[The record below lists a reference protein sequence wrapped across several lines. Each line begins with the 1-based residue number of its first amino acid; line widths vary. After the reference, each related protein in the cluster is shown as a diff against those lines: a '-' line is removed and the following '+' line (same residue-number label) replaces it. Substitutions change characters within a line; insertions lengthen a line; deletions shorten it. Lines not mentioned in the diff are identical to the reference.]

1 MTDGISTS
9 PHCLYKSNI
18 ADDVII
24 NKTRQNE
31 LVKVFCEYKTE
42 FLILFDDFF
51 RSQHLPKPSPVL
63 HHFFQYTH
71 LRDAHFYR
79 CKLIEHTVQFSFLQH
94 QNITLL
100 SLYVF
105 DDRTN
110 KYISDNIKIS
120 HDCYLKFINFL
131 KINFNQEIY
140 SNLYTPETFYE
151 ACNNLQSFYER
162 LEISQN
168 GKHPGNRQI

>member
-51 RSQHLPKPSPVL
+51 RSR
-63 HHFFQYTH
+63 F
-71 LRDAHFYR
+71 A
-79 CKLIEHTVQFSFLQH
+79 
-94 QNITLL
+94 
-100 SLYVF
+100 
-105 DDRTN
+105 
-110 KYISDNIKIS
+110 
-120 HDCYLKFINFL
+120 
-131 KINFNQEIY
+131 
-140 SNLYTPETFYE
+140 
-151 ACNNLQSFYER
+151 
-162 LEISQN
+162 
-168 GKHPGNRQI
+168 

>member
-51 RSQHLPKPSPVL
+51 RSQDLPKPSPVL

-79 CKLIEHTVQFSFLQH
+79 CKLIEHTVQFSFFKH
-94 QNITLL
+94 KEITLL
-100 SLYVF
+100 
-105 DDRTN
+105 
-110 KYISDNIKIS
+110 
-120 HDCYLKFINFL
+120 
-131 KINFNQEIY
+131 
-140 SNLYTPETFYE
+140 
-151 ACNNLQSFYER
+151 
-162 LEISQN
+162 
-168 GKHPGNRQI
+168 